1 MMSFVIFQ
9 FISNSVIKATDLLTV
24 TQPYT
29 GAKLK
34 RKILL
39 IIMIL
44 LFKSLVK
51 GKGLYILYI
60 NYQLDALIII
70 YS

>member
-9 FISNSVIKATDLLTV
+9 LITNSVTKATDLLTV
-24 TQPYT
+24 TLPYT

-44 LFKSLVK
+44 LFQVP
-51 GKGLYILYI
+51 G
-60 NYQLDALIII
+60 QR
-70 YS
+70 